1 MLRIVLQLSQKRE
14 KPIPRLGTQMQELQ
28 PPPCQARRNKSCSQ
42 IFASVLPRIWQSAP
56 RAAQQVLIT
65 EQAQKASLHLLQE
78 SEII

>member
-28 PPPCQARRNKSCSQ
+28 PPPAKQGETSPALKS
-42 IFASVLPRIWQSAP
+42 LPP
-56 RAAQQVLIT
+56 FCPGPAQHVLIT